1 MRLELSISEAEA
13 LANRLRE
20 LRHQIDLME
29 LEWAAGAA
37 GLAGT
42 GYHELQG
49 SQRASDFL
57 RHHCGMGEG
66 AVKDRM
72 AVGCY
77 REVLPESVQAL
88 CGGEIGFPHLVQI
101 AHTASAVRRSC
112 GPDHPFDERRLVER
126 ARTESVGRFWH
137 TCQNYLHAC
146 CPDHFADAAEELF
159 EQRELTIRRR
169 RDGAYTFWGRLD
181 PTGAA
186 VVKTALAPLARRR
199 GKEDNRSFKQRLHD
213 ALVEHAAENQQTH
226 LNVTVAVETLL
237 ALQGAPAAEIE
248 GMPPIAQ
255 RTVERLAC
263 DCSVRRILL
272 DPKSNVIEVGRSRR
286 VISTPAR
293 RGLIARQG
301 GLCGWPGCDRQ
312 GRIAHHVEFWNRG
325 GSSDLPNQVLV
336 CYFHHRMLHEGG
348 WQMIVKPEGEIMV
361 LRPPPTFAYLARGPD
376 LASAA

>member
-1 MRLELSISEAEA
+1 MRLELSISEAET
-13 LANRLRE
+13 LADSLRE
-20 LRHQIDLME
+20 RRRLIDRLE
-29 LEWAAGAA
+29 LEWAADAA
-37 GLAGT
+37 RLAT
-42 GYHELQG
+42 TDHHRLEG
-49 SQRASDFL
+49 SEKAADFL
-57 RHHCGMGEG
+57 RHHCQMGEG
-66 AVKDRM
+66 AVKDRL
-72 AVGCY
+72 AVGSQ
-77 REVLPESVQAL
+77 LHKLWESARAMQK
-88 CGGEIGFPHLVQI
+88 GEIGFPHLVQM
-101 AHTASAVRRSC
+101 AHTASAAWRAC
-112 GPDHPFDERRLVER
+112 GSTHVFEEAKLLER

-146 CPDHFADAAEELF
+146 NPDRFADAAEELF

-181 PTGAA
+181 PMGAA

-199 GKEDNRSFKQRLHD
+199 GKEDNRTFKQRLHD

-237 ALQGAPAAEIE
+237 GLPGAPAAEIE

-272 DPKSNVIEVGRSRR
+272 DPRSNVIEVGRSRR

-312 GRIAHHVEFWNRG
+312 GRVVHHVQFWNRG
-325 GSSDLPNQVLV
+325 GDSDLPNQALL
-336 CYFHHRMLHEGG
+336 CYHHHRMLHEGG
-348 WQMIVKPEGEIMV
+348 WKMTVDPDGQVMV
-361 LRPPPTFAYLARGPD
+361 LRPPPTFARSARGPD
-376 LASAA
+376 LAGAA